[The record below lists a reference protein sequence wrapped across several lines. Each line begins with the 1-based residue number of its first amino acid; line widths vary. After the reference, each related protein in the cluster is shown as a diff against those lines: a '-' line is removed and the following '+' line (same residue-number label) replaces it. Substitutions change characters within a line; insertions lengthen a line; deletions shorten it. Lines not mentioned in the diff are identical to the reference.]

1 MMNNRYQIKRFLQ
14 IVVAAG
20 ALASAATAA
29 NATQITWNFG
39 TSGYSLATAPSLT
52 ATSGPFSATASG
64 DTAAITANG
73 QDALFTSGGF
83 TVGAFAWGNGDNT
96 EDKVTQSNNY
106 ATTIDGASVHITG
119 LGVCENLCTGFS
131 TTLGDTE

>member
-1 MMNNRYQIKRFLQ
+1 MVGKMNRGHQMKRLLQ
-14 IVVAAG
+14 ITVAAG
-20 ALASAATAA
+20 AIAFAASAA

-64 DTAAITANG
+64 NTAAITANG

-83 TVGAFAWGNGDNT
+83 TVGAYAWGNGDNT
-96 EDKVTQSNNY
+96 QDKVTQSNNY
-106 ATTIDGASVHITG
+106 ATTVDGNSVHLTG
-119 LGVCENLCTGFS
+119 LGLLPS
-131 TTLGDTE
+131 LPP